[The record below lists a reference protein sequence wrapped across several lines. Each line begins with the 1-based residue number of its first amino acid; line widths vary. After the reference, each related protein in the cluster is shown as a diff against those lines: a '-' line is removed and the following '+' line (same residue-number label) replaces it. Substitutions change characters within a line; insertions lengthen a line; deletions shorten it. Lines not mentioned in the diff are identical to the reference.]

1 MARLGR
7 VSVSCDYGSGNP
19 YVVPYRVMEIESASK
34 IFVGITSEESSQSS
48 VTWYD
53 DVDLSNTMHLDKMFN
68 LGGINTYTWTE
79 PMTEVPDEEAGI
91 EYPISIANGGTGA
104 TTAAQALTNLGAVS
118 VTALDALST
127 TVAGKADAN
136 HNHNN
141 YVTSD
146 TIDVIEDV
154 LDSKADANHTHDYA
168 NVNHSHDNYATI
180 ANFDS
185 LSNTV
190 AGKADANH
198 SHDNYALATH
208 VHDGVYAE
216 ADHIHNYA
224 PTSHGHSLATT
235 SSDGFMSIADKTKL
249 SGISDGAE
257 VNQNAFTNIAVGSSV
272 VAADVKTDTLT
283 LAGSNVSLTADTVN
297 DKITIGITK
306 NNVTSALGY
315 TPPEQDT
322 TYSVATTST
331 NGLMSSGDKSKLNGI
346 AEGANNYTLPTAGS
360 SLGGVKTTSTVTS
373 TSGYTACPIISGV
386 PYYKDTN
393 TTYSLSSFGITATA
407 VELNKLDGVTATTAE
422 LNYIDGVTS
431 NIQTQLNNKAAKSHT
446 HSYLPL
452 SGGTVTGNLI
462 VNGTTDVGDLLTF
475 NNPEKGIQGTHP
487 TTGQKYHQFQP
498 VNLNGDCAIGFGM
511 YDAGIGSTD
520 VYGQKVTLKSKS
532 KIDLLGNVRVTST
545 EAGLSDCPYGVN
557 QLLWSGTSY
566 MESGKT
572 APLSKKVSEMP
583 HGIVL
588 IFSGYTVGTG
598 AQNNYWHYFFIPK
611 YAVGIDNGGGSSF
624 TLMKGGKMYMK
635 YIYIN
640 DTELTGSSD
649 NNNSSFSLHGQA
661 VDNRNFVLR
670 YVVGV

>member
-1 MARLGR
+1 MARIGR
-7 VSVSCDYGSGNP
+7 LQVSCDYGDENL
-19 YVVPYRVMEIESASK
+19 YVSTYRILEVEVEGVML
-34 IFVGITSEESSQSS
+34 VGSCSDDGDQNG

-53 DVDLSNTMHLDKMFN
+53 DVDLSVQSDIDGMYKF
-68 LGGINTYTWTE
+68 GGTNTYTWLAQ
-79 PMTEVPDEEAGI
+79 MTEVPDDSVAI

-104 TTAAQALTNLGAVS
+104 TTAAQALTNLGAAS

-136 HNHNN
+136 HNHDN

-168 NVNHSHDNYATI
+168 NVNHSHDNYATT

-249 SGISDGAE
+249 SGISEGAE

-393 TTYSLSSFGITATA
+393 TTYTLSSFGVTATA
-407 VELNKLDGVTATTAE
+407 AELNKLDGVTATTTE
-422 LNYIDGVTS
+422 LNYVDGVTS
-431 NIQTQLNNKAAKSHT
+431 NIQTQLDGKASSSHT
-446 HSYLPL
+446 HSGYASSSHTHSISNITNLQSTL
-452 SGGTVTGNLI
+452 DGKADSNHTHTTSCCTITGSTSSQSLTAGTMTRANL
-462 VNGTTDVGDLLTF
+462 NTF
-475 NNPEKGIQGTHP
+475 NVNTDTSCFSASSNGVKVAKAGYYQISASAYMTCA
-487 TTGQKYHQFQP
+487 TTGGIRVIHVHQ
-498 VNLNGDCAIGFGM
+498 
-511 YDAGIGSTD
+511 
-520 VYGQKVTLKSKS
+520 
-532 KIDLLGNVRVTST
+532 
-545 EAGLSDCPYGVN
+545 
-557 QLLWSGTSY
+557 
-566 MESGKT
+566 
-572 APLSKKVSEMP
+572 
-583 HGIVL
+583 
-588 IFSGYTVGTG
+588 
-598 AQNNYWHYFFIPK
+598 
-611 YAVGIDNGGGSSF
+611 
-624 TLMKGGKMYMK
+624 
-635 YIYIN
+635 N
-640 DTELTGSSD
+640 DTEIASVRSEEGGSYASQGGIAIAPKVVYLNAGD
-649 NNNSSFSLHGQA
+649 VVYLKVRSLSSAGTLVTNNCSTYLSI
-661 VDNRNFVLR
+661 VKM
-670 YVVGV
+670 